1 MVKVKRAP
9 KSMIGVN
16 RGMVARARALSA
28 LLSTSHQQLSK
39 STTRPQPC
47 DDRNHPHDPEQ
58 RRHKMSARDMRERH
72 IMYHGTAKVCDLS

>member
-28 LLSTSHQQLSK
+28 LLSSSHLQLSDPK
-39 STTRPQPC
+39 TRPQPC
-47 DDRNHPHDPEQ
+47 DDSDRQRDLEHPT
-58 RRHKMSARDMRERH
+58 KMPTDDMRERH
-72 IMYHGTAKVCDLS
+72 RMYHGTVKVCNLT